1 MHHDPKTGKIVKKG
15 NVSTPVDEDQVEH
28 ELDEAL
34 AETFPASDPIA
45 INPEPDDDPRVDRAL
60 KESFPDVYKRQIQDA
75 VAERYG
81 VALEPEPVV
90 V

>member
-15 NVSTPVDEDQVEH
+15 TVATPVNEDLVEH

-45 INPEPDDDPRVDRAL
+45 INPEPEETDKQVDRAS
-60 KESFPDVYKRQIQDA
+60 KDSFPASDA
-75 VAERYG
+75 SSPAQPG
-81 VALEPEPVV
+81 KK
-90 V
+90 

>member
-15 NVSTPVDEDQVEH
+15 QVSTPVDEDQVEH

-45 INPEPDDDPRVDRAL
+45 ISPELDEDRAVDRAL
-60 KESFPDVYKRQIQDA
+60 KDSFPASDP
-75 VAERYG
+75 VAP
-81 VALEPEPVV
+81 AQPHKK
-90 V
+90 

>member
-34 AETFPASDPIA
+34 AETFPQATRSPSTR
-45 INPEPDDDPRVDRAL
+45 NPTTTLPSTGP
-60 KESFPDVYKRQIQDA
+60 
-75 VAERYG
+75 
-81 VALEPEPVV
+81 
-90 V
+90 

>member
-1 MHHDPKTGKIVKKG
+1 M
-15 NVSTPVDEDQVEH
+15 DEDQVEH

-60 KESFPDVYKRQIQDA
+60 KESFPASDA
-75 VAERYG
+75 A
-81 VALEPEPVV
+81 APAQPHKK
-90 V
+90 

>member
-15 NVSTPVDEDQVEH
+15 QVSTPVDEDQVEH

-45 INPEPDDDPRVDRAL
+45 ISPEPDEDRDMDRAL
-60 KESFPDVYKRQIQDA
+60 KDSFPASDPAAPAQPHKK
-75 VAERYG
+75 
-81 VALEPEPVV
+81 
-90 V
+90 

>member
-15 NVSTPVDEDQVEH
+15 QVSTPVDEDQVEH

-45 INPEPDDDPRVDRAL
+45 ISPEPDEDRAVDRAL
-60 KESFPDVYKRQIQDA
+60 KDSFPASDPAAPAQPHKK
-75 VAERYG
+75 
-81 VALEPEPVV
+81 
-90 V
+90 